1 MFNNYTEECSV
12 NITRVGAITMSD
24 NETVAFNF
32 INGENIWGSGTH
44 THNQRIVSCYAYVHY
59 TI

>member
-44 THNQRIVSCYAYVHY
+44 T
-59 TI
+59 